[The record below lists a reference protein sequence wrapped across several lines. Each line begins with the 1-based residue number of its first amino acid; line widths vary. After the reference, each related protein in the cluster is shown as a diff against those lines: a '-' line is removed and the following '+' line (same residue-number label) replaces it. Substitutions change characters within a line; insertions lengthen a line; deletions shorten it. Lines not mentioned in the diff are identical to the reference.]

1 MNFALLGD
9 DPAVVPLVTA
19 IAAYPRHRL
28 TRAALVGAP
37 TLSAIS
43 KIVPGVSAADGWE
56 EWISS
61 PVVDTVIVVGDDDA
75 VLEAARKLATAGRS
89 LMIFPLASQGL
100 AFVYEL
106 TLIRDDA
113 LVALCPA
120 FLPRFEPAV
129 VVLRGLIEAGEL
141 GQLMHLQ
148 FERAHISANDT
159 GAPPL
164 VSQAEI
170 DEVLLQDVDL
180 LRSLGGNYSRVT
192 AVYSGKVSDRVS
204 MAQVTLA
211 GEGMAEA
218 SWSMKTTQ
226 PGPLWK
232 LVAVGERRTVVL
244 TREDALTPIQL
255 DADDVDVSQLLP
267 QSSRDPIDRLLE
279 NCAAMQAGELATPD
293 WTDLTQAFELVDAAR
308 RSVRRRRT
316 IDVYFETASERS
328 VFKTQMTAVGCGLLV
343 LTFFAVLVVLVI
355 GTLFKPNDTVM
366 LVLRGLVFLP
376 LVLFLLLQVLLVV
389 TRASTGDTSPQANA
403 NSDK

>member
-9 DPAVVPLVTA
+9 DPAVIPLVTA
-19 IAAYPRHRL
+19 IAAHPGHQL
-28 TRAALVGAP
+28 TRASLVGET
-37 TLSAIS
+37 TLSALS
-43 KIVPGVSAADGWE
+43 QIVPGVAVADGWE
-56 EWISS
+56 EWVSS
-61 PVVDTVIVVGDDDA
+61 PVVDTVIVAGDDEA
-75 VLEAARKLATAGRS
+75 VLEAARKLAAAGRS
-89 LMIFPLASQGL
+89 LMIIPLASQGL

-129 VVLRGLIEAGEL
+129 VALKTLIEAGEL

-148 FERAHISANDT
+148 FERTQSSPDDT
-159 GAPPL
+159 GSPQL
-164 VSQAEI
+164 VSRSEI

-211 GEGMAEA
+211 GEGMTEA
-218 SWSMKTTQ
+218 SWSLKTTQ

-244 TREDALTPIQL
+244 TREDPLTPVQL
-255 DADDVDVSQLLP
+255 DADAIDVPQLLP
-267 QSSRDPIDRLLE
+267 QSSRDPIVSLLE
-279 NCAAMQAGELATPD
+279 NCAAMQAGEPATPD

-308 RSVRRRRT
+308 RSVVRRRT

-389 TRASTGDTSPQANA
+389 TRASTDDATSQAKT
-403 NSDK
+403 NSDE

>member
-1 MNFALLGD
+1 
-9 DPAVVPLVTA
+9 
-19 IAAYPRHRL
+19 
-28 TRAALVGAP
+28 
-37 TLSAIS
+37 
-43 KIVPGVSAADGWE
+43 
-56 EWISS
+56 
-61 PVVDTVIVVGDDDA
+61 VIVAGDNEA
-75 VLEAARKLATAGRS
+75 VLDAARKLAAAGRS
-89 LMIFPLASQGL
+89 LMIFPMASQGL

-106 TLIRDDA
+106 TLIRDDT

-120 FLPRFEPAV
+120 FLPRCEPAV
-129 VVLRGLIEAGEL
+129 AALKQLIDAGEL
-141 GQLMHLQ
+141 GKLMHLQ
-148 FERAHISANDT
+148 FERVQPSANNS
-159 GAPPL
+159 GSPQL
-164 VSQAEI
+164 VSQSEI

-180 LRSLGGNYSRVT
+180 LRSLGGNFTRVT

-218 SWSMKTTQ
+218 SWSLKTTQ

-244 TREDALTPIQL
+244 TREDPLTPIQL
-255 DADDVDVSQLLP
+255 DADDIDVPQLLQ
-267 QSSRDPIDRLLE
+267 QSSRDPIDRILD
-279 NCAAMQAGELATPD
+279 NCAAMQAGEPATPD

-308 RSVRRRRT
+308 RSVVRRRT

-328 VFKTQMTAVGCGLLV
+328 VFKTQMTAAGCGLLV

-376 LVLFLLLQVLLVV
+376 LVLFLLLQVLLIV
-389 TRASTGDTSPQANA
+389 TRASTGNTSPQANA
-403 NSDK
+403 NSDE